1 MAIFSCGGGYP
12 YIGFGTYGLNPDLMN
27 ETIQTA
33 VQLGYCL
40 FDTAADYHNEHLLG
54 EAIRRCIDK
63 GMVKREDLFIQTKYY
78 PESPYGYD
86 DAYAKFEESLSR
98 LGLDYVDAYLIH
110 KPIPRYSEN
119 TYRAENKGV
128 WKAFKELKQSGKIRY
143 LGVSN
148 FGERH
153 IDFLDEDMTSEFYP
167 QINQL
172 EIHPS
177 YQQKGLRDWCI
188 ERNIVIEGWSPLNRG
203 KMLEHPL
210 IKELA
215 EKYGKSPAQIC
226 ISWAV
231 QNGVIPI
238 TSAENEQWMRE
249 SIEAS
254 RFCLDKEDL
263 DRFQDI
269 NSNDDH
275 WDIWLYKR
283 RDMY

>member
-12 YIGFGTYGLNPDLMN
+12 TIGFGTYGLNPDLMDN
-27 ETIQTA
+27 TIQIA
-33 VQLGYCL
+33 VQLGYRL

-54 EAIRRCIDK
+54 KAIRHCIEK
-63 GMVKREDLFIQTKYY
+63 GIVKREDLFIQTKYY

-86 DAYAKFEESLSR
+86 NAYEKFNESLNQ

-128 WKAFKELKQSGKIRY
+128 WKAFKELKQAGKIRY

-153 IDFLDEDMTSEFYP
+153 IDFLDEDMEGNFYP

-177 YQQKGLRDWCI
+177 YQQKGLRDWCE
-188 ERNIVIEGWSPLNRG
+188 ERGIVIEGWSPLNRG
-203 KMLEHPL
+203 KMLEHPF

-215 EKYGKSPAQIC
+215 EKYGKTPAQIC

-249 SIEAS
+249 SMEATH
-254 RFCLDKEDL
+254 FCLDKDDL
-263 DRFQDI
+263 DRFQNI